1 MVLVIIINKN
11 LRRKTRSENPA
22 QCYESSSDGFIV
34 LAQSVLYHSFLY
46 GAGTG
51 LLDCM
56 FVNQTP
62 YIRPLETPRGCPAAL
77 RYHPRTPPDT
87 PPQTH
92 PPARR
97 NLGGCHTKT
106 GGVLTPPRGGVH
118 NSLPVASK
126 DCEIEM

>member
-87 PPQTH
+87 PPKVKSSQVNLIFRVAYVTNVT
-92 PPARR
+92 ARTTCEK
-97 NLGGCHTKT
+97 NITAMHKKD
-106 GGVLTPPRGGVH
+106 
-118 NSLPVASK
+118 SK
-126 DCEIEM
+126 IQ